1 MLPLPFLR
9 AGYLTA
15 PVAATLGGPAE
26 AWRREWFVL
35 DHASLRSASA
45 MESSLST
52 AGATGG
58 LATSGLQLRIGHAVG
73 EVPLVIP
80 LTSIVAVRRWAGAG
94 GIGSRCRRAAAH
106 GHTKQDRPEGA
117 STPQSS
123 PWRGCVPLPQPHGMS
138 LTSHLT
144 YSYRYCVERWECLG
158 RFFL

>member
-15 PVAATLGGPAE
+15 PVAATLGGPGE

-52 AGATGG
+52 AGAAGG

-80 LTSIVAVRRWAGAG
+80 LTSIVAVRRCAEAG
-94 GIGSRCRRAAAH
+94 GLGGRCRRAVAHTDTPYSFDTRRRDSAVLTRPFVSGAQDVSEVTTLHTAA
-106 GHTKQDRPEGA
+106 A
-117 STPQSS
+117 
-123 PWRGCVPLPQPHGMS
+123 
-138 LTSHLT
+138 
-144 YSYRYCVERWECLG
+144 
-158 RFFL
+158 